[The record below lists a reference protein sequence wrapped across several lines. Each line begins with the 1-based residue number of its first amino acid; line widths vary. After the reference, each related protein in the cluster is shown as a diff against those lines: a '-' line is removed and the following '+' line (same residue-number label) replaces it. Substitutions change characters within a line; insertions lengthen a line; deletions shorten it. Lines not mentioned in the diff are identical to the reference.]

1 MSVGVCSCTAG
12 QAGSPCS
19 HQAAVV
25 RHYGVPSINCI
36 PTLSPQIR
44 QELEIATIALG
55 SNAVQKHQFYASLHQ
70 EKQESKV
77 LVPSHDNQDF
87 SGTACDLVRSMVLDV
102 DEPIEEG
109 NSSEPN
115 IIDDIPEIT
124 SKIDE
129 FAADIK
135 SRMQDTTLIAQAMKM
150 KTFLR
155 RYSSLTQPGTS
166 VNA

>member
-1 MSVGVCSCTAG
+1 MCSCTAG
-12 QAGSPCS
+12 QDGSPCS

-25 RHYGVPSINCI
+25 RHYGVPSINNSSTTDKAGNNYNSTWVQC
-36 PTLSPQIR
+36 SP
-44 QELEIATIALG
+44 
-55 SNAVQKHQFYASLHQ
+55 KHQFYASLHH
-70 EKQESKV
+70 EKQQSKV
-77 LVPSHDNQDF
+77 PVPSHDNQDF
-87 SGTACDLVRSMVLDV
+87 SGSACDLVRSMALDV
-102 DEPIEEG
+102 YEPIEEG

-115 IIDDIPEIT
+115 IIDDILELT

-135 SRMQDTTLIAQAMKM
+135 SRMQDTTLIAQTM

-155 RYSSLTQPGTS
+155 RYSGLTQPRIF

>member
-1 MSVGVCSCTAG
+1 MEYLVLIVL
-12 QAGSPCS
+12 QLF
-19 HQAAVV
+19 HHRV
-25 RHYGVPSINCI
+25 R
-36 PTLSPQIR
+36 Q
-44 QELEIATIALG
+44 EIATIALG
-55 SNAVQKHQFYASLHQ
+55 SNAVQNYQFYASLHQ

-77 LVPSHDNQDF
+77 PVPSHDNQDF
-87 SGTACDLVRSMVLDV
+87 SGTACDLVRSMALDV

-115 IIDDIPEIT
+115 IIDDIPKLT

-135 SRMQDTTLIAQAMKM
+135 STMQDTPLIAQAMKM

-155 RYSSLTQPGTS
+155 RYSSLTQSGTF